1 MSRPSR
7 PLSLDLGF
15 RRSCLPASPCMAL
28 NELSSSA
35 IVCTSPTCVS
45 RCRAA
50 YAVFCQS
57 LCATALLR
65 ENVPRCPAASVAVK
79 SEDTTSPAATVTQN
93 VITHIATAPRGSRA
107 TAANCL
113 AVFVLGSYGS
123 FMSSSSI
130 SASKRQVTDPA
141 CTVWEATAQCDYAHL
156 CV

>member
-1 MSRPSR
+1 MSRASR
-7 PLSLDLGF
+7 PLFLDLEF
-15 RRSCLPASPCMAL
+15 RRGCLPASPCMAL

-57 LCATALLR
+57 LCATALPR
-65 ENVPRCPAASVAVK
+65 DNVPRCPAASVAVK
-79 SEDTTSPAATVTQN
+79 SEVTTSPAATVTQN

-107 TAANCL
+107 TAANFL
-113 AVFVLGSYGS
+113 AVLVRGSYGAL
-123 FMSSSSI
+123 MSSSSI

-141 CTVWEATAQCDYAHL
+141 CHSLGSHGARC
-156 CV
+156 